1 MAVYMI
7 CIVSIASRFFLLPV
21 ISANF
26 LWILFKQLHQFILAQ
41 IAQ

>member
-7 CIVSIASRFFLLPV
+7 CIVSIASRFFLLPLFLQ
-21 ISANF
+21 IF